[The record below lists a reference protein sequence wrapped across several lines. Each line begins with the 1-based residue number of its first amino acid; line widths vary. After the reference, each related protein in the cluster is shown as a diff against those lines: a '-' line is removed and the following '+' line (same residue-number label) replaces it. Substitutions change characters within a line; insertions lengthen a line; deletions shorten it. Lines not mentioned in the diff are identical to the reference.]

1 MLTPIVCLACG
12 FPIAHVAEP
21 YRSIRR
27 KRMEKALNDKEV
39 LPEHAPLDPD
49 LRVSMEDILAEFG
62 IIYLCCRTHL
72 ATALN
77 FRDYY

>member
-1 MLTPIVCLACG
+1 
-12 FPIAHVAEP
+12 
-21 YRSIRR
+21 
-27 KRMEKALNDKEV
+27 MEKALNDKEV

-49 LRVSMEDILAEFG
+49 LRVNMEDILAAFG
-62 IIYLCCRTHL
+62 IVYLCCRTHL